1 MYAQLGNIIFTPVK
15 GFTEVSFTSETNLVE
30 HALIDGKPKLQRVG
44 ENLETLD
51 ISILFDIAFCNPQ
64 SEIDALKSS
73 RQAGEVMPLIMGN
86 GRFVGNYVIRTIDQ
100 TNANEAP
107 DGTLLQAEVSLA
119 LSEYANEE
127 LPQASTSSSISQAFA
142 TAVNTP
148 LSFANLTEYKSVNQ
162 QASAD
167 VIASS
172 ASMNTAST
180 TLATLDASV
189 ELYRPKANAIIRDMQ
204 TAGDTLEN
212 LLSTINA
219 DSASELYGLTRS
231 LAIAIA
237 VCLSVVSDVTV
248 EAQALIADIDANNTG
263 SIPGRI
269 ASLVQRSVEIR
280 SRSKQMSQSAA
291 DLVTYI
297 VTH

>member
-44 ENLETLD
+44 ENLENLD
-51 ISILFDIAFCNPQ
+51 VSILFDIAFCNPQ
-64 SEIDALKSS
+64 AEIDALKSS

-86 GRFVGNYVIRTIDQ
+86 GRFVGNYVIRTVDQ

-107 DGTLLQAEVSLA
+107 DGTLLQAEVSLT
-119 LSEYANEE
+119 LIEYANEA
-127 LPQASTSSSISQAFA
+127 LPQASTSSALSQAFA

-148 LSFANLTEYKSVNQ
+148 QSFSTMTEYKSVDQ

-172 ASMNTAST
+172 ASMNTVST
-180 TLATLDASV
+180 TLATMDASE
-189 ELYRPKANAIIRDMQ
+189 ELFRPKAKAIIRDMQ
-204 TAGDTLEN
+204 TAGDTLDN
-212 LLSTINA
+212 LLSTINS
-219 DSASELYGLTRS
+219 DSASELYALTRN
-231 LAIAIA
+231 LATSIA
-237 VCLSVVSDVTV
+237 VSSSIVSDVLV
-248 EAQALIADIDANNTG
+248 EAQALIDDIDANNTG
-263 SIPGRI
+263 AIPGRI
-269 ASLVQRSVEIR
+269 TSLVQRSVEIR
-280 SRSKQMSQSAA
+280 SRSKQLTQSAA